1 MRRLPFFF
9 FFEREEPERA
19 RLPAC
24 TSASDLSAR
33 ARSRGGD
40 VAGARW
46 NSLHCRQDQGE
57 ERGFCLLPLG
67 GDVETGDI
75 PGSSLKTERLSFQR
89 P

>member
-1 MRRLPFFF
+1 MRRLPFFQ
-9 FFEREEPERA
+9 REEPQCA
-19 RLPAC
+19 RLPVC

-46 NSLHCRQDQGE
+46 NSLHCRQKQRE
-57 ERGFCLLPLG
+57 QRGFCLLPLG
-67 GDVETGDI
+67 GQVEMGDI
-75 PGSSLKTERLSFQR
+75 PESSLKSERPSFQR